1 MGDIVL
7 TGMGVVSTAGHTL
20 EIFWDNLLRGHVTY
34 KPLEEFTNNSN
45 YRYCVGSKIEDMSW
59 RDRVEKE
66 YLNTYGRVSSY
77 AISAASSAILDAGL
91 TTEDIKSA
99 RIAVCIGTTMGEI
112 NAEERITELKY
123 SKDFV
128 DIDRVLL
135 DSYNT
140 ENIGNAV
147 RKALGLCGPVYV
159 VPTACAAGNYA
170 FALGKRLIEWEY
182 ADIAIVGGVDTF
194 SRIAFTGFQRLLSL
208 SPDLC
213 RPFDKNRKGLIVGEG
228 CGIVVLEKESTATAR
243 KARILGRLL
252 GVGLTSDRYH
262 MTAPHP
268 EGDGAIRAM
277 KRALEEAGL
286 LSSDIDYISAH
297 GTGTSVNDRIEVK
310 AMEQVFGEDSI
321 PVVSSIK
328 SMLGHAMGAASA
340 LELIASIQMMH
351 NDKILP
357 TVNHVETDS
366 ELSIDCVP
374 NIARDASIEFVMSN
388 SFAFGGQV
396 SSIVVKKG

>member
-1 MGDIVL
+1 
-7 TGMGVVSTAGHTL
+7 
-20 EIFWDNLLRGHVTY
+20 
-34 KPLEEFTNNSN
+34 
-45 YRYCVGSKIEDMSW
+45 
-59 RDRVEKE
+59 
-66 YLNTYGRVSSY
+66 
-77 AISAASSAILDAGL
+77 
-91 TTEDIKSA
+91 
-99 RIAVCIGTTMGEI
+99 MGEI

-194 SRIAFTGFQRLLSL
+194 SRVAFTGFQRLLSL

-286 LSSDIDYISAH
+286 LSSDIDYVSAH

-310 AMEQVFGEDSI
+310 AMEQVFGTNSI
-321 PVVSSIK
+321 PAVSSIK

-366 ELSIDCVP
+366 ELLIDCVP
-374 NIARDASIEFVMSN
+374 NVARDASIEFVMSN